1 MLSVNERTRACR
13 ELMDDVTG
21 YIVGYWEDAAEG
33 HPYHA
38 IHHPGRTARDMASD
52 YMTERYRDWLE
63 CMRQE
68 DPAKFERYA
77 ALGKCADPV
86 ESAMD
91 ACDRMFD
98 RIWPRTSDD
107 DPNR

>member
-1 MLSVNERTRACR
+1 MLPINEQIRAYD

-21 YIVGYWEDAAEG
+21 YIVGYWEDAAAG
-33 HPYHA
+33 RPYHA
-38 IHHPGRTARDMASD
+38 IHHPGHTARDMASD

-63 CMRQE
+63 GMQEE
-68 DPAKFERYA
+68 DPAKFARYA
-77 ALGKCADPV
+77 ALGEGDDPV
-86 ESAMD
+86 GAAMD

-98 RIWPRTSDD
+98 RIWPRTTGD